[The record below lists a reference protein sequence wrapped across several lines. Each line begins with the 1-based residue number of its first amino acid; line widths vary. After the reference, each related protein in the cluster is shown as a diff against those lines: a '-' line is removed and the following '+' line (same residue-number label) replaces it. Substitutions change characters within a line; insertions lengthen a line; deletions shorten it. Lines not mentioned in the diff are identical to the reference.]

1 MKLYINMSTGEITQ
15 QYNIIRAWIYY
26 YKDARRFKYAFK
38 LRDIVRMINE

>member
-1 MKLYINMSTGEITQ
+1 MSTGEIIQ
-15 QYNIIRAWIYY
+15 QYNIIRAWVYY

>member
-1 MKLYINMSTGEITQ
+1 MSTGEIIQ

-26 YKDARRFKYAFK
+26 YKDARHFKYAFK

>member
-1 MKLYINMSTGEITQ
+1 MKLYINMSTGEIIQ
-15 QYNIIRAWIYY
+15 QYNIIRAWVYY

>member
-1 MKLYINMSTGEITQ
+1 MSTGEITT
-15 QYNIIRAWIYY
+15 QYNIIKAWIYY

>member
-1 MKLYINMSTGEITQ
+1 MSTGEITT

>member
-1 MKLYINMSTGEITQ
+1 MSTGEIIQ

-38 LRDIVRMINE
+38 LRDIVKMINE

>member
-15 QYNIIRAWIYY
+15 QYNIIRAWVYY
-26 YKDARRFKYAFK
+26 YNDAKRFKYAFK